1 VEKKREEI
9 ERGWFAKVPSLTHL
23 SFLLLD
29 PLSSSHLPLSPAPS
43 PSLEAS
49 PSSSNQRGKE
59 KKWIEEEERIKMRC
73 FFGVDRF
80 FPTSIFLP

>member
-1 VEKKREEI
+1 
-9 ERGWFAKVPSLTHL
+9 VPS
-23 SFLLLD
+23 
-29 PLSSSHLPLSPAPS
+29 P
-43 PSLEAS
+43 LEAS